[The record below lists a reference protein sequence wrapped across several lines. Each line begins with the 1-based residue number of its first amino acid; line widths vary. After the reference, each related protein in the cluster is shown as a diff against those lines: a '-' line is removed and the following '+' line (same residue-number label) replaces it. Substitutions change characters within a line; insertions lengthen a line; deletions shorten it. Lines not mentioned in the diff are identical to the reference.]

1 MLWGLTR
8 RYYTCTR
15 FCCSQPYVVSFDIQ
29 LALKVP
35 LEKMLKL
42 VRTRPTT
49 QSHTLVKKRPMQP
62 PLPNSCLGSD
72 PGDGVAGPHLR
83 RLWRG
88 TLQHK
93 LRRKRQA
100 LHRRLLKHRLLLA
113 VIPWVGDINLS
124 CTQAPKRPAAVQT
137 QGTIQGSW
145 DPSGAGA
152 GTSPGSASSPGRG
165 NHRGG
170 TCGEA
175 DP

>member
-8 RYYTCTR
+8 RCYACTR
-15 FCCSQPYVVSFDIQ
+15 FCCCQPYMVSFTIQ
-29 LALKVP
+29 HVLKVP
-35 LEKMLKL
+35 VEKMLKL
-42 VRTRPTT
+42 IRTRPTT
-49 QSHTLVKKRPMQP
+49 QSHTLVKKIPRQP
-62 PLPNSCLGSD
+62 PLPNSCSESD

-124 CTQAPKRPAAVQT
+124 CTQAPRRPAAVQT

-145 DPSGAGA
+145 DLSGAGA

-170 TCGEA
+170 T
-175 DP
+175 